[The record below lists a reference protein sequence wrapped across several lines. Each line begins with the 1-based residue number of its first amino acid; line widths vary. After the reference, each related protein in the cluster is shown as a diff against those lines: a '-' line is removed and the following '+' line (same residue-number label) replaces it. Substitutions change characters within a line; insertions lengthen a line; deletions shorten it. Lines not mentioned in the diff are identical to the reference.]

1 MGVEISNL
9 SVEHIVP
16 WLEHSVPTVE
26 LWLLH
31 TVSQRRFYRWV
42 LKSICIE
49 HTVPWLE
56 HCVPT
61 VELWLIHTVSQR
73 RLCRWVLKSSCSI
86 CRTYCST
93 AGTLCSNC
101 RALVTSHSFSEEAL
115 QVGVEIILLY
125 L

>member
-16 WLEHSVPTVE
+16 WLEHCVPFVE

-31 TVSQRRFYRWV
+31 
-42 LKSICIE
+42 ID
-49 HTVPWLE
+49 
-56 HCVPT
+56 
-61 VELWLIHTVSQR
+61 SQR

-101 RALVTSHSFSEEAL
+101 RALVASHSFSEKAL
-115 QVGVEIILLY
+115 QVGVEICM
-125 L
+125 